1 MKKENLKA
9 LFIMLEEL
17 SQKEIYNEEY
27 GQFDLSELARKE
39 RIEIAQKVLSLTE
52 ELESYDDVD
61 KDGSYLVIELN
72 EDLGLDMVLFSKSQ
86 ASYSYDEEEFMKNL
100 DSMYFRCA
108 GWKSDFQKLL
118 QPVRFVNLTPHAINI
133 ITANCEPISTF
144 ESEGVARVATKSVQ
158 TGEIGGVPIF
168 ETQYGEMQGL
178 PEPEPNTF
186 YIVSML
192 CKQACPNRKDLL
204 IPSQL
209 IRDEKGQPVGCL
221 GLE

>member
-17 SQKEIYNEEY
+17 SQREIYSEEY

-52 ELESYDDVD
+52 ESDLEDDGD
-61 KDGSYLVIELN
+61 KDGSYLAIEIN
-72 EDLGLDMVLFSKSQ
+72 EDLGLVMIFFSKSQ
-86 ASYSYDEEEFMKNL
+86 ASYGYDEEEFLKNL
-100 DSMYFRCA
+100 DSMYFRYA

-133 ITANCEPISTF
+133 ITSDRQPIATF

-158 TGEIGGVPIF
+158 TGEIDGVPIF
-168 ETQYGEMQGL
+168 ETQYGQMEGL
-178 PEPEPNTF
+178 PEPQTNVF

-192 CKQACPNRKDLL
+192 CKQACPKRKDLL